1 MSECI
6 LIVDDD
12 QAICRTLE
20 LHFKQSGFRVA
31 LAHTAEQGLQ
41 KAAHVDPA
49 IIILD
54 IRMPGRSGLETIA
67 EIKQIANSARVIM
80 ITAHHDMDSTIS
92 AMKEGADEY
101 IHKPI
106 DLDELD
112 EAIDRALNYRQ
123 AENKEVFSSNNCEP
137 GQPCSIMVG
146 SSKAMQKVFKM
157 IGRLASTSANVLITG
172 ESGTG
177 KELVAKAIH
186 SSGPTSDGPFV
197 AVNCAAL
204 VDTLLESEMF
214 GHKKGSFSGAVQDQT
229 GKFGLAD
236 GGTLFLDEVGELSL
250 TIQAKL
256 LRVLQEQE
264 YFQLGGSKP
273 MKSTAR
279 VIAATNVDLAQAV
292 QEKNFREDLFYRLQV
307 VNIHLPPMRERM
319 SDLLPLAE
327 TLLKRINRNME
338 RRVTH
343 LTDAATN
350 ILMGHQWP
358 GNVRE
363 LENALTKAVALC
375 PGDVIMPEH
384 LSLQSNNNPSVG
396 SSEQRPL
403 TELSLKDI
411 EKEHVARILASTRW
425 HKGKACEVLG
435 VSRPRLQ
442 RLIVQHDLEN
452 PYGQ

>member
-12 QAICRTLE
+12 LAICRTLE

-31 LAHTAEQGLQ
+31 LAHTAEQGME
-41 KAAHVDPA
+41 KARHVEPA

-67 EIKQIANSARVIM
+67 EIKQIATSARVIM

-92 AMKEGADEY
+92 AMKQGADEY

-112 EAIDRALNYRQ
+112 EAIERALSYRQ
-123 AENKEVFSSNNCEP
+123 AENNECNAQNNAESV
-137 GQPCSIMVG
+137 QPSMMVG

-157 IGRLASTSANVLITG
+157 IGRLASTTANVLVTG

-186 SSGPTSDGPFV
+186 ASGPTANGPFV

-214 GHKKGSFSGAVQDQT
+214 GHKKGSFSGAVQDQM

-264 YFQLGGSKP
+264 YFQLGGTRP
-273 MKSTAR
+273 IKSTAR
-279 VIAATNVDLAQAV
+279 VIAATNVDLAKAV
-292 QEKNFREDLFYRLQV
+292 QEKTFREDLFYRLQV
-307 VNIHLPPMRERM
+307 VNIHLPPVRERM
-319 SDLLPLAE
+319 SDLIPLAE
-327 TLLKRINRNME
+327 ALLKRINNNLD

-343 LTDAATN
+343 LTDAAAN
-350 ILMGHQWP
+350 RLMAHQWP

-384 LSLQSNNNPSVG
+384 LSLTSNNNQAIG

-425 HKGKACEVLG
+425 HKGKACDILG

-442 RLIVQHDLEN
+442 RLIAQHQLAN
-452 PYGQ
+452 PYE